1 MDAALSRQKVWV
13 RVPPAL
19 PMVEP
24 PAPWP
29 RMRVEH
35 KIAQKMD
42 AAWWRRM
49 RIKTGA
55 LREDEREYVELHPM
69 VAWVLRN
76 LGKLHRR

>member
-24 PAPWP
+24 LEPWP
-29 RMRVEH
+29 RMRAEH

-42 AAWWRRM
+42 ATWWRRM

-55 LREDEREYVELHPM
+55 LREDECEYVELHPVIERLISLM
-69 VAWVLRN
+69 S
-76 LGKLHRR
+76 KLT